1 MWNIKLSSQSFY
13 VSPIFFFCMCVSCL
27 TGTLNG
33 CSGDLVIG
41 IEHGNRKMSA
51 LLLLCLAFGL
61 EASEAVEMRV
71 IERKLMK

>member
-13 VSPIFFFCMCVSCL
+13 VSPIFFCMCVSCF

>member
-1 MWNIKLSSQSFY
+1 
-13 VSPIFFFCMCVSCL
+13 MCVSCL